1 MGQNIK
7 EFISSFSG
15 TFDISGNKTKIKLKA
30 KKAGTYSKQVS
41 TDTTYNLS
49 KSNVKIANIV
59 RDELAV
65 F

>member
-1 MGQNIK
+1 MSENVK

-15 TFDISGNKTKIKLKA
+15 MFDISGNKTKIKSKT

-49 KSNVKIANIV
+49 KSNVKVANIV
-59 RDELAV
+59 RDELAAL
-65 F
+65 